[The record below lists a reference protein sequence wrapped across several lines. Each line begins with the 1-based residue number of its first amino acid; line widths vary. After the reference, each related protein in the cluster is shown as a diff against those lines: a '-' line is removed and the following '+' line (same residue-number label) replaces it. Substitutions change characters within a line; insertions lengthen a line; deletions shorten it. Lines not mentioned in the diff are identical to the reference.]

1 MSIYNFLF
9 IQLGSELFNFYLK
22 GVEKLQRTLSLP
34 GAIAVSIGGMLSG
47 IFVLPGLAVGI
58 TGSSIWLAFLVASVC
73 VLPAVLSKAEL
84 ATAMPKSGGTY
95 VYIERAFGPL
105 FGTVAGIGLWLSLL
119 LKSAFSL
126 VGLSAYLYVLI
137 KVDAS
142 STKGIALIAL
152 LIVLLLNVFGVK
164 KVEKT
169 QLVIVS
175 ISVVSLIAII
185 FLGANSFDS
194 RLLDPVFPEGSSGF
208 IAGVAFLYIS
218 YAGVTKIAAV
228 AGEIKNPEKNLP
240 RTMII
245 SLFLITTV
253 YVFVALVLV
262 GNIEASVLST
272 DIKPIYT
279 LFQSI
284 GGNTFGYIAGVVG
297 VITLL
302 SMANSGVLASSRFP
316 FAMGKDKL
324 MPGFLGSISSKF
336 MTPIPAIL
344 TTSGLIALAII
355 YLDVVKIAK
364 LASAF
369 KVLMFIFTELSV
381 IVLRETNAQW
391 YNPSFRSPL
400 YPYVQIFGIV
410 SGIVL
415 LTFLGIMPLLSVFG
429 VFALGFFIFLLYGSK
444 TNRSGVIVNYGMF
457 SFLFKGS
464 ETKKEALVK
473 TKDAKEIINTD
484 AQVVVPLLGEEKS
497 PEMLVEI
504 ASSITKGS
512 KLNTINLVEAPNQT
526 FLEAIDV
533 DTPKSE
539 SIKRRV
545 LNLNNNL
552 KIDVTYESVSTH
564 NVANSIENITGER
577 KCKWL
582 VMGWD
587 GRASSG
593 IWVGNPIG
601 WVLQNVNSSFALY
614 KDNGVRSFEKVVLA
628 LRPGR
633 KNSVFVEVAENI
645 CVSYSATLSLLNIV
659 PEGTSEIE
667 IDKIKKAS
675 GSLISKTKCKSEL
688 VLIESS
694 DPLETIT
701 GQSANYDLLILGTPE
716 KDNWLN
722 VLFGGGRDKFVQNSV
737 CSVLRLTIK

>member
-1 MSIYNFLF
+1 M
-9 IQLGSELFNFYLK
+9 K
-22 GVEKLQRTLSLP
+22 KLQRTLSLP
-34 GAIAVSIGGMLSG
+34 GAIAVSVGGMLSG

-58 TGSSIWLAFLVASVC
+58 TGSSVWLAFLVASLC
-73 VLPAVLSKAEL
+73 ILPAVLSKSEL

-105 FGTVAGIGLWLSLL
+105 FGTIAGIGLWLSLL

-137 KVDAS
+137 EVDAS
-142 STKGIALIAL
+142 LTKGIALLAL
-152 LIVLLLNVFGVK
+152 FFILLLNVFGVK

-169 QLVIVS
+169 QLIIVS
-175 ISVVSLIAII
+175 ISVLSLVGII
-185 FLGANSFDS
+185 VFGTSSFDS
-194 RLLDPVFPEGSSGF
+194 NLLEPVFVDGSSGF
-208 IAGVAFLYIS
+208 ITGVAFLYIS

-240 RTMII
+240 RTMIF
-245 SLFLITTV
+245 SLLLITTI

-262 GNIEASVLST
+262 GNVEASILST
-272 DIKPIYT
+272 DIKPIHT

-284 GGNTFGYIAGVVG
+284 GGNALGYVAGAVG

-324 MPGFLGSISSKF
+324 MPGFLGSVSSRF
-336 MTPIPAIL
+336 MTPVSAII
-344 TTSGLIALAII
+344 TTSTLIALAILF
-355 YLDVVKIAK
+355 LDVVKIAK

-369 KVLMFIFTELSV
+369 KVLMFIFNELSV

-400 YPYVQIFGIV
+400 YPYVQLFGIF

-415 LTFLGIMPLLSVFG
+415 LAYLGIMPLISVFG
-429 VFALGFFIFLLYGSK
+429 VFVLGFIIFMIYGSK
-444 TNRSGVIVNYGMF
+444 TDRSGVISNYGIL
-457 SFLFKGS
+457 SFLFKGKSTTESKAPSKNEIS
-464 ETKKEALVK
+464 E
-473 TKDAKEIINTD
+473 EIINSD
-484 AQVVVPLLGEEKS
+484 AEVVVPLLGEEKS
-497 PEMLVEI
+497 PETLVEI
-504 ASSITKGS
+504 ACSFVKNK
-512 KLNTINLVEAPNQT
+512 KLNAVNLIEAPNQL
-526 FLEAIDV
+526 FLEAVDV
-533 DTPKSE
+533 RSPKSE

-545 LNLNNNL
+545 LSLKKTLNAD
-552 KIDVTYESVSTH
+552 ITYESVSTH
-564 NVANSIENITGER
+564 NVANSIENITGQR

-582 VMGWD
+582 VMGWE

-601 WVLQNVNSSFALY
+601 WILQNVNSSFALY
-614 KDNGVRSFEKVVLA
+614 KDNGIRRFEKIVLA

-633 KNSVFVEVAENI
+633 KNKAFIDVANNI
-645 CVSYSATLSLLNIV
+645 CSFYGAKLTLLNIV
-659 PEGTSEIE
+659 PNNETVSEKN
-667 IDKIKKAS
+667 KIYESAKSLLS
-675 GSLISKTKCKSEL
+675 GVSCEKE
-688 VLIESS
+688 VLILESNNPIETVS
-694 DPLETIT
+694 D
-701 GQSANYDLLILGTPE
+701 QSANYDLLILGTPE

-722 VLFGGGRDKFVQNSV
+722 VLFGGGRDKFVQNSA